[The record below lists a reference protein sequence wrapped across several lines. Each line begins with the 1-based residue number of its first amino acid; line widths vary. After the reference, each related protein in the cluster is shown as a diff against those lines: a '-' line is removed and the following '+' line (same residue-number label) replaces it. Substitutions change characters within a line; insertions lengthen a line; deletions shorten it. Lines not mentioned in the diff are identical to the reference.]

1 MRVLLAVDQSPAS
14 DAAVTYLLG
23 LPFHEPVD
31 LQIVTVVPPFPFT
44 ESQWIDSTPEV
55 DNLLDG
61 ERQQIEATL
70 AVLIARFQN
79 DTFQS
84 VSAKVI
90 VGTPG
95 QALTAFAKKQRTEL
109 IVMGAVGRSALARV
123 MLGSVSDYVANRA
136 QSSVLIVRSQTS
148 NSVRIGNDTG
158 PKRIMLALE
167 NSDKD
172 ILVANCLR
180 QLELPASTQVHA
192 VHVMQTMTFYRKDI
206 IQQTSE
212 MWKQSVESAESHVA
226 KLSAVTRNWGFES
239 ISSVVSGPHI
249 GEALITYADENECD
263 LIVTGDRRRGSLK
276 RLILGSVSRHILRY
290 AKCSVLISRG
300 S

>member
-23 LPFHEPVD
+23 LPFHKPVD

-55 DNLLDG
+55 DDLLDG

-70 AVLIARFQN
+70 AELISRFQN

-95 QALTAFAKKQRTEL
+95 QALATFAKKHRTEL
-109 IVMGAVGRSALARV
+109 IVMGAVGRSALSRV

-136 QSSVLIVRSQTS
+136 QT
-148 NSVRIGNDTG
+148 
-158 PKRIMLALE
+158 
-167 NSDKD
+167 
-172 ILVANCLR
+172 
-180 QLELPASTQVHA
+180 
-192 VHVMQTMTFYRKDI
+192 
-206 IQQTSE
+206 
-212 MWKQSVESAESHVA
+212 
-226 KLSAVTRNWGFES
+226 
-239 ISSVVSGPHI
+239 
-249 GEALITYADENECD
+249 
-263 LIVTGDRRRGSLK
+263 
-276 RLILGSVSRHILRY
+276 
-290 AKCSVLISRG
+290 SVLISRG